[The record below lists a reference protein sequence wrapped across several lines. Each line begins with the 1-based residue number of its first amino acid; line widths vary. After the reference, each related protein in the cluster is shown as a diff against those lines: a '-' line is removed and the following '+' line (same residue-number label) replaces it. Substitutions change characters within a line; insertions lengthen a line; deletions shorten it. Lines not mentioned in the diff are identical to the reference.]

1 MLEAKGGPR
10 ARAVAEQV
18 FIHADEAAME
28 EYARICLPLYNP
40 KPDPDGGQSRGRA
53 IVRNDVARQFFLGEM
68 RSMHLRAG
76 LARVRCP
83 TLVLA
88 GAHDLIT
95 PASCS
100 EEIAACLPAGLGH
113 LEVFEDAGHGV
124 HRDDPD
130 RAESVLRAFLSS

>member
-1 MLEAKGGPR
+1 M
-10 ARAVAEQV
+10 AR
-18 FIHADEAAME
+18 H
-28 EYARICLPLYNP
+28 
-40 KPDPDGGQSRGRA
+40 
-53 IVRNDVARQFFLGEM
+53 FFLGEM
-68 RSMHLRAG
+68 RSMDLRAG

-88 GAHDLIT
+88 GAHDPIT

-100 EEIAACLPAGLGH
+100 EEIAAHLPAGLGQ